1 MQSPVDYLQPT
12 MHPVYARLL
21 CMDLRKRGFTQE
33 QILAGSN
40 LDWQTLHSENRLLSL
55 EQMGRL
61 VLQAETLS
69 GCPWLGLEVGA
80 MTQVAAHGQLGYAA
94 VASPD
99 LRGLIG
105 VIQRFSPLRLSGLHL
120 QGAEIGERYEL
131 LALERF
137 EMPRIREFIYG
148 NLATISLRLLETA
161 SGTLNLQQLRFAFP
175 FAKPEWAAEY
185 HKLLGPNVEFS
196 APVYRFSLPLEW
208 LDWPCLTADAE
219 LSRLALRD
227 CEYQLQHLN
236 QNNGWSGRVR
246 QRLLTAQGRYPTQD
260 ELAEEFH
267 VSTRTLIR
275 RLRDEGSQYQELLDQ
290 VRQELA
296 CWLLLHTELT
306 IEVVAE
312 RLGYSDTSNFSRT
325 FRRWLGMPPNAFRA
339 SRGQPVPQCSM
350 HDLP

>member
-1 MQSPVDYLQPT
+1 MQRAVDYLQPT

-33 QILAGSN
+33 QILAGSR

-61 VLQAETLS
+61 VMQAETLS
-69 GCPWLGLEVGA
+69 GCQWLGLEVGA

-99 LRGLIG
+99 LRRLIG
-105 VIQRFSPLRLSGLHL
+105 VIQRFSPLRLSGLDL
-120 QGAEIGERYEL
+120 QGAENGQRFEM
-131 LALERF
+131 LALERV
-137 EMPRIREFIYG
+137 EMQRIREFIYG

-161 SGTLNLQQLRFAFP
+161 SGTLDLQQLRFAFP
-175 FAKPEWAAEY
+175 FAEPQWAEEY
-185 HKLLGPNVEFS
+185 RKLLGPNIEFG

-219 LSRLALRD
+219 LARLALRD

-236 QNNGWSGRVR
+236 QSNGWSGRVR
-246 QRLLTAQGRYPTQD
+246 QRLLATEGCYPTLD

-267 VSTRTLIR
+267 LSTRTLIR
-275 RLRDEGSQYQELLDQ
+275 RLRDEGNQYQQLLDQ

-296 CWLLLHTELT
+296 CWLLVHTDLSVEA
-306 IEVVAE
+306 VAE

-339 SRGQPVPQCSM
+339 SRHQPAAAPT
-350 HDLP
+350 HE

>member
-1 MQSPVDYLQPT
+1 MPSAVDYLQPT

-33 QILAGSN
+33 QILAGSQ

-61 VLQAETLS
+61 VIQAETLS

-94 VASPD
+94 VASAD
-99 LRGLIG
+99 LRALVG

-120 QGAEIGERYEL
+120 QGSESEGRFQM

-137 EMPRIREFIYG
+137 EMQRLREFIYG
-148 NLATISLRLLETA
+148 NLASISLRLLETA
-161 SGTLNLQQLRFAFP
+161 SGTLDLQQLSFAFP
-175 FAKPEWAAEY
+175 FAEPAWADEY
-185 HKLLGPNVEFS
+185 RKLLGPNVEFA
-196 APVYRFSLPLEW
+196 APLYRFSMPLEW

-219 LSRLALRD
+219 LARLAVRD
-227 CEYQLQHLN
+227 CEYQLQHLD
-236 QNNGWSGRVR
+236 QSGGWSGRVR
-246 QRLLTAQGRYPTQD
+246 QRLLLADGHYPTLD

-267 VSTRTLIR
+267 LSTRTLIR
-275 RLRDEGSQYQELLDQ
+275 RLREEGSQYQELLDQ

-296 CWLLLHTELT
+296 CWLLVHTELSV
-306 IEVVAE
+306 EAVAE

-325 FRRWLGMPPNAFRA
+325 FRRWLGVPPNVFRN
-339 SRGQPVPQCSM
+339 SRTA
-350 HDLP
+350 

>member
-1 MQSPVDYLQPT
+1 MPRAADYLQPT

-21 CMDLRKRGFTQE
+21 CMDLRKRGFSQE
-33 QILAGSN
+33 QILAGSG
-40 LDWQTLHSENRLLSL
+40 LDWQALHSENRLLSL

-99 LRGLIG
+99 LRSLIG
-105 VIQRFSPLRLSGLHL
+105 VIQRYSPLRLSGLHL
-120 QGAEIGERYEL
+120 QGAETGERFEM

-137 EMPRIREFIYG
+137 EMRRISEFIYG

-161 SGTLNLQQLRFAFP
+161 SGTLDLQQLRFAFP
-175 FAKPEWAAEY
+175 FARPQWAAEY
-185 HKLLGPNVEFS
+185 HRFLGPNIEFD
-196 APVYRFSLPLEW
+196 AAVYRFSMPLEW

-219 LSRLALRD
+219 LARLALRD

-236 QNNGWSGRVR
+236 QTDGWSGRVR
-246 QRLLTAQGRYPTQD
+246 QRLLTAEGRYPTLD

-267 VSTRTLIR
+267 MSTRTLIR
-275 RLRDEGSQYQELLDQ
+275 RLREEGSQYQELLDQ

-296 CWLLLHTELT
+296 CWLLVHTELS
-306 IEVVAE
+306 IEAVAE

-339 SRGQPVPQCSM
+339 SRDEAAPQQN
-350 HDLP
+350 LP

>member
-1 MQSPVDYLQPT
+1 MSRPADYLQPT

-21 CMDLRKRGFTQE
+21 CMDLRKRGFSQE
-33 QILAGSN
+33 QILAGSE
-40 LDWQTLHSENRLLSL
+40 LDWQALHSENRQLSL

-61 VLQAETLS
+61 VLQAEKLS

-99 LRGLIG
+99 LRSLVG

-120 QGAEIGERYEL
+120 QGAEAAGRYEL

-137 EMPRIREFIYG
+137 DMRRINEFIYG

-161 SGTLNLQQLRFAFP
+161 SGTLDLQQLRFAFP
-175 FAKPEWAAEY
+175 FERPEWAAEY
-185 HKLLGPNVEFS
+185 HRLLGPNVEFD
-196 APVYRFSLPLEW
+196 AAVYRFSMPLEW

-219 LSRLALRD
+219 LARLALRD

-236 QNNGWSGRVR
+236 QTDGWSGRVR
-246 QRLLTAQGRYPTQD
+246 QRLLTTEGRYPTLD

-267 VSTRTLIR
+267 MSTRTLIR

-290 VRQELA
+290 VRQELT
-296 CWLLLHTELT
+296 CWLLVHTELS
-306 IEVVAE
+306 IEAVAE

-325 FRRWLGMPPNAFRA
+325 FRRWLGMPPNAFRSSGGKSA
-339 SRGQPVPQCSM
+339 VTHTQP
-350 HDLP
+350 